1 MDIIEYILLKRLV
14 VGGRRRRG
22 VTILKDIDPILLEVL
37 DPMTLEEIEGVN
49 ETELEI
55 VDPYDDGDLDDMTLY
70 DIDYLDETPPE
81 WFSRNALAKLVLLE
95 CLDVIE

>member
-1 MDIIEYILLKRLV
+1 MDIIEYILLERLV

>member
-1 MDIIEYILLKRLV
+1 MDIIEFILFKRLV

-81 WFSRNALAKLVLLE
+81 WFSKNALAKLVLLE